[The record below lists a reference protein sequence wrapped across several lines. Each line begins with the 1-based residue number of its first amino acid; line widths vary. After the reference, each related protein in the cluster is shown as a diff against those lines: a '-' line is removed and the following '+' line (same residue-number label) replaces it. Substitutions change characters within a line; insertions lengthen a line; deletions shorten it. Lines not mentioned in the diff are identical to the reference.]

1 MTTAFSPR
9 TGEPPESF
17 GRYRI
22 LKKLGQ
28 GGMGTVYLAHDPEL
42 SRLIALKIPL
52 DEAGPEAAERFL
64 RAARAA
70 ASLQHPN
77 ICPIYEAGAI
87 DGAAYL
93 TMAYID
99 GHTLAER
106 LRSGRPSVGEATRL
120 VRAVALA
127 LAEAHDGGVLHR
139 DVKPA
144 NILINR
150 RGEPILTD
158 FGLAR
163 LGTPAYMAPEE
174 VRDEPAGDVYSLG
187 VVLYESLTG
196 RLPFNEMPSEIDPRL
211 ESICQRAMATNVA
224 DRYPNMT
231 AFAAALAP
239 FAETAPAE
247 RNDENWSLSLSAG
260 DAVIPSSDENKPA
273 ARRSRWPWRLV
284 AASAVGLAAVFAG
297 VYAFTQMQYL
307 QRVPKPPA
315 ITAPAYQATVD
326 VNPNNTAAWL
336 LSAQGWHAQGRRDK
350 ELSTFREAW
359 NAVTPTTADDYTGLA
374 QIALGLDRLEDA
386 LGAADEAVKRDP
398 HLADAFEAR
407 ARVWL
412 RKGDKDRAAADYARA
427 ADLMKPREAHDFLDR
442 SILYE
447 LAGNSDKALA
457 DADRALELAPRLAAA
472 FRQRGSV
479 YRGKKDRAHAV
490 ADYRRALAV
499 LPPRSAADYFDRGWL
514 YNELGDYDH
523 AVADLEQALSLGLR
537 SGEVHGELA
546 HAYRNHKDYDKAA
559 PHLDE
564 ALRLLPADALLYG
577 ERGAL
582 SFARGRYG
590 NAIKDYTETLMLNPG
605 DAQTYVNRGDAYF
618 QSGDNDRAVE
628 DYSRALRKMPGI
640 DRSALAD
647 VYDRRGVA
655 WARLKKYAEATADY
669 DRAIDND
676 PDDPVLYLNRA
687 VARKQTGDGAGAD
700 ADVRRAEELRG
711 AP

>member
-1 MTTAFSPR
+1 MTTALSPR

-52 DEAGPEAAERFL
+52 DEAGPETAERFR

-87 DGAAYL
+87 DGAPFL

-106 LRSGRPSVGEATRL
+106 LRSGRPSVGETTRL

-139 DVKPA
+139 DVKPS

-163 LGTPAYMAPEE
+163 LGTPAYMPPEE
-174 VRDEPAGDVYSLG
+174 MRDEPAGDVYSLG

-196 RLPFNEMPSEIDPRL
+196 LLASDETASKIDPRL
-211 ESICQRAMATNVA
+211 DSICQRAMAKDVA
-224 DRYPNMT
+224 ARYPDMT

-247 RNDENWSLSLSAG
+247 RNDESWSLSLSVG
-260 DAVIPSSDENKPA
+260 DAMIPSDEEKKPP
-273 ARRSRWPWRLV
+273 ARPSRWPWRLV
-284 AASAVGLAAVFAG
+284 AASAVGLTAAFAG
-297 VYAFTQMQYL
+297 IYAFTQMQYL
-307 QRVPKPPA
+307 QMVPKPPVVS
-315 ITAPAYQATVD
+315 APTPDATVD

-336 LSAQGWHAQGRRDK
+336 LSAQKWHAEGRRDK
-350 ELSTFREAW
+350 ELSTFAEAW
-359 NAVTPTTADDYTGLA
+359 NAVKPTTAEEFAGMA

-398 HLADAFEAR
+398 QLADAFEAR

-412 RKGDKDRAAADYARA
+412 RMRDKERAAADYARA
-427 ADLMKPREAHDFLDR
+427 ADLMKPREAREFLDR

-447 LAGNSDKALA
+447 LAGNADKALA
-457 DADRALELAPRLAAA
+457 DTDRALELAPRLAAA

-479 YRGKKDRAHAV
+479 YRGKNDRARAV
-490 ADYRRALAV
+490 AEYKHALAV
-499 LPPRSAADYFDRGWL
+499 LAPRRAADYFDRGWL

-537 SGEVHGELA
+537 SGELHGELA
-546 HAYRNHKDYDKAA
+546 HAYRNHKDYAKAA

-564 ALRLLPADALLYG
+564 ALRLLPADASLYG

-582 SFARGRYG
+582 SFARSRYQD
-590 NAIKDYTETLMLNPG
+590 AIKDYTELLTLNPG

-618 QSGDNDRAVE
+618 QSGDNRRAVE
-628 DYSRALRKMPGI
+628 DYSQALRRMSEV
-640 DRSALAD
+640 DRGALAD

-669 DRAIDND
+669 NRAIDND

-700 ADVRRAEELRG
+700 ADARRAEELRG